1 MAHPAQSLAVTLC
14 TALVCGCATQSPTQP
29 AAVPEL
35 KPGRLIGYLP
45 ISERINSSAILPA
58 PPVGAA
64 ATATDEA
71 VSRAAL
77 RLRDTA
83 RWKLAARDANVNF
96 PEAAGVYS
104 CAIGAP
110 ISAKDTPYLYQILR
124 RAASDAGYAGD
135 GAKELYKRNRPFV
148 VNQQTPCTPEEMH
161 SLGTDRSYPSG
172 HSSTGTVWALILAE
186 LAPDRTVQVLRRG
199 QAFAESR
206 VVCNMHWQSDT
217 VQGRFVG
224 AYSYSRMQA
233 SAEFQADMQA
243 ARKELTE
250 VRARKLAPTRDCD
263 AEAEALRIDL
273 PPTDGAAN

>member
-1 MAHPAQSLAVTLC
+1 MAYSVQSLAATLC
-14 TALVCGCATQSPTQP
+14 TAFVCACASPSSAQP

-45 ISERINSSAILPA
+45 ISERINSRAILPA

-77 RLRDTA
+77 RLRWTP
-83 RWKLAARDANVNF
+83 RWTLAASDANVNF

-104 CAIGAP
+104 CAVGAP

-135 GAKELYKRNRPFV
+135 SAKDFYRRNRPFV
-148 VNQQTPCTPEEMH
+148 INKQAPCTPEEMN
-161 SLGTDRSYPSG
+161 SPGTDRSYPSG

-199 QAFAESR
+199 QAYAESR

-224 AYSYSRMQA
+224 TYSYTRLQA
-233 SAEFQADMQA
+233 SPEFQADMRA
-243 ARKELTE
+243 ARKELDD
-250 VRARKLAPTRDCD
+250 VRARKLPPTRDCAAESD
-263 AEAEALRIDL
+263 ALKIELPLAE
-273 PPTDGAAN
+273 GA